1 MIMTNT
7 KQCQSCVY
15 GEFWA
20 RVGWVCKRAF
30 DAQKDIVYQDRISN
44 RTENKCFDYEKRGK
58 RKMNAIIV
66 DKDKKEEVKAVE
78 KTVEKP
84 VESVEKSDDKPKK
97 HSWTTGD
104 TETLIHFYN
113 KGAELKDLAEM
124 FEVTET
130 AIKLKLQ
137 KLKRSEQWK
146 GHFTDSTTTSKT
158 ETLPEPETVTA
169 EVKEISP
176 ITAHIKDLKAYFAD
190 FVIEKC
196 KREVCPDVVEYVGAY
211 IKYLEEKV
219 NE

>member
-20 RVGWVCKRAF
+20 RVGWIC
-30 DAQKDIVYQDRISN
+30 
-44 RTENKCFDYEKRGK
+44 TKCFDARGNIHQDRKPERTKYYCSDYVDKRGK

-66 DKDKKEEVKAVE
+66 DKDKKEEVKTVE
-78 KTVEKP
+78 NTVEKP

-97 HSWTTGD
+97 HSWTVGD

-113 KGAELKDLAEM
+113 KGAEIKALAEM

-130 AIKLKLQ
+130 AIKIKLQ

-146 GHFTDSTTTSKT
+146 GHFTDSGTTSKT
-158 ETLPEPETVTA
+158 ETLPEPETVTL

-176 ITAHIKDLKAYFAD
+176 VAAHIKDLKAYFAD
-190 FVIEKC
+190 FVIERC
-196 KREVCPDVVEYVGAY
+196 KREVVPDAVEFVGAY